1 MKRYIF
7 LLFILLCTLGM
18 KAQYVRVVAPKHVS
32 VGEEFQVEYT
42 VYTQDVRRFQL
53 GRLSNGLEK
62 VYGPATSSQS
72 NYQFINGHASSS
84 STVTFAYVFVATK
97 KGNLGIGPAKIVVN
111 GQEIASTPVRINA
124 SGNAK
129 GAYASSKGSYN
140 DVQDDP
146 RSSSSH
152 ISSKDLFIKVSANK
166 TTVYEQEPVL
176 LTYKVYTTKNLRQLI
191 GKMPDLTGFHVQ
203 EVNLPQQKTFHK
215 ERVGNRVYNC
225 VTWSKY
231 VMYPQMT
238 GTLKVPALTFHGLV
252 QESNNFNPFEAFGI
266 DDGITNIK
274 KDILASGLSIKVLP
288 LPTPPS
294 DFSGGVGH
302 FNLSGQLN
310 KKEVKAGDPVSIR
323 VVVSGAGNLKLIKQP
338 IIQIPKGVEKYD
350 VKITDKTQ
358 LTENGVEGNIIYDQV
373 IVPQQ
378 EGVVSIPPVKFVYY
392 DLVQHKYVTLQTSP
406 MELKVMRGDGSS
418 KDILSVDLPNEDIL
432 PLKVGDSALD
442 KVGHFFFGS
451 IPYYIIL
458 LLLLVSGS
466 ILAYKYRDRFAH
478 RVDLVLKRGKNA
490 SRIATSRLH
499 SANLLKMKGRNIEFY
514 DEILQALWGY
524 VSDKLNLPVEQLSR
538 DNISEQLTAIN
549 VPMEVIDKFITAIDE
564 CEYERYAPGNEKGNM
579 QKTFDVAMEA
589 ISEMEETIKK
599 VKVQKSKNN
608 NILSFLMIVLLALP
622 IHAFS
627 QTKSDVDKLYQKGNY
642 AQAVRGYEKLLEQG
656 ESAALYYNLGNCYY
670 RLDNIPHAVLAY
682 ERAQRLSPSDDD
694 IRFNLQLAQSKTID
708 KLTPESEMFFVTWYK
723 ALVNLLS
730 VDSWAYL
737 SLISLFLALVSLV
750 VYIFVEKE
758 LLQKLSR
765 GTLPLFFVLFILT
778 TFFAIQ
784 QVCLLDASNHGIIM
798 LPSAVVRETPDKK
811 SKEIFILHEGSKVKI
826 TDQGLSKWTGV
837 QLNDGRQGWV
847 QTSCIEAI

>member
-1 MKRYIF
+1 M
-7 LLFILLCTLGM
+7 
-18 KAQYVRVVAPKHVS
+18 
-32 VGEEFQVEYT
+32 
-42 VYTQDVRRFQL
+42 
-53 GRLSNGLEK
+53 
-62 VYGPATSSQS
+62 
-72 NYQFINGHASSS
+72 
-84 STVTFAYVFVATK
+84 
-97 KGNLGIGPAKIVVN
+97 
-111 GQEIASTPVRINA
+111 
-124 SGNAK
+124 
-129 GAYASSKGSYN
+129 
-140 DVQDDP
+140 
-146 RSSSSH
+146 
-152 ISSKDLFIKVSANK
+152 
-166 TTVYEQEPVL
+166 
-176 LTYKVYTTKNLRQLI
+176 
-191 GKMPDLTGFHVQ
+191 
-203 EVNLPQQKTFHK
+203 
-215 ERVGNRVYNC
+215 
-225 VTWSKY
+225 
-231 VMYPQMT
+231 
-238 GTLKVPALTFHGLV
+238 
-252 QESNNFNPFEAFGI
+252 
-266 DDGITNIK
+266 
-274 KDILASGLSIKVLP
+274 
-288 LPTPPS
+288 
-294 DFSGGVGH
+294 
-302 FNLSGQLN
+302 
-310 KKEVKAGDPVSIR
+310 
-323 VVVSGAGNLKLIKQP
+323 
-338 IIQIPKGVEKYD
+338 
-350 VKITDKTQ
+350 
-358 LTENGVEGNIIYDQV
+358 
-373 IVPQQ
+373 
-378 EGVVSIPPVKFVYY
+378 
-392 DLVQHKYVTLQTSP
+392 
-406 MELKVMRGDGSS
+406 
-418 KDILSVDLPNEDIL
+418 
-432 PLKVGDSALD
+432 
-442 KVGHFFFGS
+442 
-451 IPYYIIL
+451 
-458 LLLLVSGS
+458 
-466 ILAYKYRDRFAH
+466 
-478 RVDLVLKRGKNA
+478 
-490 SRIATSRLH
+490 
-499 SANLLKMKGRNIEFY
+499 
-514 DEILQALWGY
+514 
-524 VSDKLNLPVEQLSR
+524 SR

-622 IHAFS
+622 VHVFS

-798 LPSAVVRETPDKK
+798 LPSAVVRETPDQK